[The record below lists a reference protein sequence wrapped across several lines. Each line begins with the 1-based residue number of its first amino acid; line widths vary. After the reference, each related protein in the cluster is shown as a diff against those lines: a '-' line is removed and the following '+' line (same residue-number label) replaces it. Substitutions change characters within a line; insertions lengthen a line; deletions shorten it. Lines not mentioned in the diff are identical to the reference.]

1 MRVRVVGRGKLDSV
15 PLGPLPP
22 PVGTLEAGSTFL
34 VTDGIAPLL
43 AVRELDVVPRTF
55 TWTRVLDPAAVHPWN
70 ATRVLGEL
78 QTAEA
83 AFAGIVDDAQVAQ
96 PTVPV
101 AAEAARGRAAAAF
114 ALIAAGLAA
123 TVLLAFA
130 AFAAA
135 EQRDDVSEELRRLRA
150 MAARRRDLG
159 ALVLGEAAVP
169 AFVGV
174 RRRSRSA
181 RPRLGA
187 TPRRRRAARPRCSAS
202 RRCCGAAGAARRS
215 AGAAGRRRARRWR
228 ARRPSRDPLRR
239 PASPPTR

>member
-1 MRVRVVGRGKLDSV
+1 M
-15 PLGPLPP
+15 
-22 PVGTLEAGSTFL
+22 
-34 VTDGIAPLL
+34 TDGIAPLL

-169 AFVGV
+169 ALVGV
-174 RRRSRSA
+174 CRRGAAVAAAAAAVADVLPGRTRPRPRAPPGA
-181 RPRLGA
+181 RP
-187 TPRRRRAARPRCSAS
+187 ARP
-202 RRCCGAAGAARRS
+202 
-215 AGAAGRRRARRWR
+215 
-228 ARRPSRDPLRR
+228 RRPSRDPP
-239 PASPPTR
+239 PACSPPTR